1 MKKITLNALKM
12 ILNRPLPGAASHRV
26 MWPEGREEIP
36 RVDLY
41 PAATM
46 ILIYTRDGR
55 QYFPLIRRSNR
66 KDDAHRGQIG
76 LPGGHHEPGETYME
90 TAVRETEE
98 EIGVQIN
105 PQKIA
110 GKLSP
115 LTMTH
120 SGFIVH
126 PFVAL
131 TEDTLTFKPDPI
143 EVDEVI
149 PVALDELLMHPENK
163 TFKLENGWEVPG
175 FLFSNVNVWGA
186 TAMIL
191 NELRVVSGAL

>member
-1 MKKITLNALKM
+1 MKHMTLNAMKRMLSQ
-12 ILNRPLPGAASHRV
+12 PLPGAASHRI

-36 RVDLY
+36 LEDLY

-46 ILIYTRDGR
+46 ILIYTLDKR

-66 KDDAHRGQIG
+66 EDDAHRGQIG
-76 LPGGHHEPGETYME
+76 LPGGHHEPGESYLE
-90 TAVRETEE
+90 TAIRETEE
-98 EIGVQIN
+98 EIGVQIK
-105 PQKIA
+105 PQEIA

-115 LTMTH
+115 LAITR

-126 PFVAL
+126 PYVAL
-131 TEDTLTFKPDPI
+131 TEDALTFKPDPA

-149 PVALDELLMHPENK
+149 PVSLEELLRHPENK
-163 TFKLENGWEVPG
+163 TFKLDNGWNVPG

-191 NELRVVSGAL
+191 NEFRVMSLE